1 LGLKVSSAKTEVQC
15 IGREKRQMKI
25 MLGNTQL
32 VQCEDFVYLGGVISQ
47 DLTSEKDVTRT
58 MGLASGIVRN
68 LNKIWMA
75 EDISKSTKVVL
86 YQTLVQSIIL

>member
-1 LGLKVSSAKTEVQC
+1 
-15 IGREKRQMKI
+15 MKI

-47 DLTSEKDVTRT
+47 DLTSEKDVTRR

-75 EDISKSTKVVL
+75 EDISKSTKVLL

>member
-1 LGLKVSSAKTEVQC
+1 
-15 IGREKRQMKI
+15 